1 MISPLKAT
9 AMPTVQSRAEK
20 IRLVVLDVDGVLTD
34 GAINISGNG
43 ELYKRFNVRDGLGI
57 KMLRKAGIEIAIIT
71 GRTSDIVAE
80 RAKELAITRVA
91 QGQRFKT
98 KAFEALLQETGLTDE
113 KVAYMGDDVPD
124 LPLIMR
130 VGLATTPADGNPML
144 LNYTH
149 WQSSFNGGH
158 GAVRELSELIL
169 KSQGVWDKLIHET
182 YVLGQ

>member
-1 MISPLKAT
+1 
-9 AMPTVQSRAEK
+9 
-20 IRLVVLDVDGVLTD
+20 
-34 GAINISGNG
+34 
-43 ELYKRFNVRDGLGI
+43 
-57 KMLRKAGIEIAIIT
+57 
-71 GRTSDIVAE
+71 
-80 RAKELAITRVA
+80 
-91 QGQRFKT
+91 
-98 KAFEALLQETGLTDE
+98 
-113 KVAYMGDDVPD
+113 
-124 LPLIMR
+124 MR

>member
-1 MISPLKAT
+1 MT
-9 AMPTVQSRAEK
+9 TVKSRAQK
-20 IRLVVLDVDGVLTD
+20 IRLLVLDVDGVLTD

-43 ELYKRFNVRDGLGI
+43 ELFKRFNVRDGLGI
-57 KMLRKAGIEIAIIT
+57 KMLQKAGIEIAIIT

-80 RAKELAITRVA
+80 RAKELGITKVA

-98 KAFEALLQETGLTDE
+98 HAFDQLLNSMGLTNE
-113 KVAYMGDDVPD
+113 QVAYMGDDVPD
-124 LPLIMR
+124 LPLLMR
-130 VGLATTPADGNPML
+130 VGLATTPADGNPDL

-149 WQSSFNGGH
+149 WQSAFTGGH

-182 YVLGQ
+182 YVLGK